1 MCFSSNLIPFS
12 SDADR
17 APQLKAIYK
26 ACQEKKERTYP
37 RGAVM
42 VFVFT
47 FQHPVVCFSNLVR
60 VIAPLYTAFVFA
72 FAFALPL
79 VCLCSCVALHGS
91 LPHRRGS
98 NHLFEPLPLMKQ
110 NTHSSAE

>member
-1 MCFSSNLIPFS
+1 MN
-12 SDADR
+12 ADR

-26 ACQEKKERTYP
+26 ACQEKKERTSP
-37 RGAVM
+37 RGAVNG
-42 VFVFT
+42 FCFT
-47 FQHPVVCFSNLVR
+47 SQHPVVCFSNLVR

-72 FAFALPL
+72 FALPL
-79 VCLCSCVALHGS
+79 VRLCSCVALHGS

-110 NTHSSAE
+110 NTHSSAEEVDRPISVQV